1 MYTIFEPA
9 LYRYTLQ
16 SLKRVYLYETF
27 GHLLEIGSNMSS
39 FGGVRCE
46 HVLALCNGA
55 LDLELSHVSTEG
67 VSDL

>member
-1 MYTIFEPA
+1 M
-9 LYRYTLQ
+9 
-16 SLKRVYLYETF
+16 YETF